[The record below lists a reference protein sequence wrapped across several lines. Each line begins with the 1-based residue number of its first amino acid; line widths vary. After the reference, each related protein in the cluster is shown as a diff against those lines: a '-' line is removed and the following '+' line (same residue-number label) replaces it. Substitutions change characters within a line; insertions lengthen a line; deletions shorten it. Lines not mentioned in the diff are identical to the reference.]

1 MNDQTDKHEGTNEA
15 VARYVVTLDL
25 TDADANF
32 AVTEALREF
41 ASRQRWEAKEDPDG
55 NAAGRVRWAEAAEA
69 ALERAENAQRVEAGG
84 KPIAAQALEAV
95 LEALAIPHP
104 ATVGDGEVH
113 DKILADRTRH
123 AVVFLQSFLDAD
135 RGELHPEWSLG
146 YFREKLSE
154 NPPTGYRTWDEA
166 VAERHAREQ
175 AEAGPGRGAEPT
187 ARLADSPAFR
197 QLLEA
202 QGIASEP
209 EAGE

>member
-1 MNDQTDKHEGTNEA
+1 MNDQADKHESTDEA
-15 VARYVVTLDL
+15 GAGYVVTLDL

-55 NAAGRVRWAEAAEA
+55 NAASRVRWAEAAEA
-69 ALERAENAQRVEAGG
+69 ALERAENAQRVKAGG
-84 KPIAAQALEAV
+84 KPIATQALQAV
-95 LEALAIPHP
+95 LEALDIPHP
-104 ATVGDGEVH
+104 ATVGDGKLR

-135 RGELHPEWSLG
+135 RSDPEWSLG
-146 YFREKLSE
+146 YFREKLAE

-175 AEAGPGRGAEPT
+175 AEAGPGSGAEPT
-187 ARLADSPAFR
+187 ARLADSPGFR
-197 QLLEA
+197 ALIEHQL
-202 QGIASEP
+202 GSEP
-209 EAGE
+209 EAGQ